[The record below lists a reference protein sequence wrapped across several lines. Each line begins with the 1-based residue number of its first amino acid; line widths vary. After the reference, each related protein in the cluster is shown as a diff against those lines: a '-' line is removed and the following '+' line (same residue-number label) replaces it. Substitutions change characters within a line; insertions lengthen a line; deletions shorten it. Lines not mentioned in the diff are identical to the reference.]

1 MPELIRLLLGTVK
14 LRPYVFTFLAAY
26 LFLAVTTIGWRRA
39 LLYSV
44 TAYLIAFLC
53 EWSSVRN
60 GFPFGLYHYIANTT
74 DQELWIAGVP
84 FMDSLSFTFLSYVS
98 YEMAVLLRS
107 PLRVGGWD
115 VQIEGDGGARHSWG
129 TLVLAGLLMMYLD
142 IIIDP
147 VALQG
152 ERWFLGKI
160 YYYPG
165 GGSYF
170 GVTIANFLGWF
181 FVCVAIL
188 RIYLWLETLLR
199 SYLVGSAGVINYRF
213 KAFGPV
219 ALYFGILIFNL
230 SVTFY
235 IGEVTQ
241 GWAGVFIT
249 LLLALLLVNHIWH
262 SSRYS
267 AFGEGSRE

>member
-1 MPELIRLLLGTVK
+1 MPELLRLLLGTVK
-14 LRPYVFTFLAAY
+14 LRPYVFTFLAVY
-26 LFLAVTTIGWRRA
+26 LFLAITTIGWRRT

-44 TAYLIAFLC
+44 TAYLIAFAC
-53 EWSSVRN
+53 EWSSVHN
-60 GFPFGLYHYIANTT
+60 GFPFGLYQYIANTT
-74 DQELWIAGVP
+74 DRELWIAGVP

-115 VQIEGDGGARHSWG
+115 VQVQDSDRTRRSWG
-129 TLVLAGLLMMYLD
+129 TMLLAGVLMMYLD

-170 GVTIANFLGWF
+170 GVTIANFLGWC

-188 RIYLWLETLLR
+188 RVYLWLESLLKG
-199 SYLVGSAGVINYRF
+199 YLSGSAGVISYRF
-213 KAFGPV
+213 KAFAPV
-219 ALYFGILIFNL
+219 ALYFGILVFNL

-249 LLLALLLVNHIWH
+249 LLLLLLLVNHISH
-262 SSRYS
+262 NSRLS
-267 AFGEGSRE
+267 LGEGSRE